1 MHNAKKHIVQ
11 QSVCQRFKPVFGKLL
26 FLSFL
31 LVAGCSLAWGG
42 NSTPA
47 PCTSSTS
54 DSLINDS
61 QDNLIPCSDVLC
73 VIPSQTTVEAPSQS
87 CHVVGRDNTSV
98 SGNGHNA
105 SKSDMASQRTFA
117 KCVLKHNRRLRH
129 LSFARATDY
138 YVFFLNILRL

>member
-1 MHNAKKHIVQ
+1 MHNASSHIAQ
-11 QSVCQRFKPVFGKLL
+11 QSVSQRFKPIFGRLL
-26 FLSFL
+26 LLSFL

-42 NSTPA
+42 NNSPA

-54 DSLINDS
+54 DTLINNFPT
-61 QDNLIPCSDVLC
+61 NLIPCSDMLC
-73 VIPSQTTVEAPSQS
+73 VIPTQTTVEAPSQS
-87 CHVVGRDNTSV
+87 CRVVGRDNSSA

-117 KCVLKHNRRLRH
+117 KFVLKHNHRLRH